1 MRSKSEHAAHTL
13 AARSPGLAL
22 AGPGLSW
29 SDRHG
34 AFLVCVAAF
43 GERGW
48 RLGMKWKNASVGG
61 VVVVVGL
68 QLAME
73 QAKRSRAKRHGAR
86 EGGRSLSSAIG
97 AGGRGEGFGGW
108 ALGPGQEAL
117 QSRSGSTWTLDV
129 LVSSTSAAL

>member
-1 MRSKSEHAAHTL
+1 MRSKSAHAAHAL

-61 VVVVVGL
+61 VVVAVGL

-73 QAKRSRAKRHGAR
+73 QAKRSRAKRHGAG
-86 EGGRSLSSAIG
+86 EGGPFSLLSYW
-97 AGGRGEGFGGW
+97 GRGGGSGW
-108 ALGPGQEAL
+108 A
-117 QSRSGSTWTLDV
+117 
-129 LVSSTSAAL
+129 